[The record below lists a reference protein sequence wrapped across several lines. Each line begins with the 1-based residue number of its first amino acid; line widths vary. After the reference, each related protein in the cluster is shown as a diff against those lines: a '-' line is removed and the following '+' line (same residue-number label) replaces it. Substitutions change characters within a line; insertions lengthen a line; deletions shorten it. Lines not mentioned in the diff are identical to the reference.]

1 MFNFA
6 YKDWT
11 AVHKKIWADIL
22 LKNNLLEI
30 RDKTVVEV
38 GCFEGRS
45 TVWFS
50 DILMNTPNSKY
61 ICIDSWQGGEEFE
74 RLNLNYDMDL
84 VFKNFENNIKQLP
97 CYENITVMRGLSEK
111 CLSYLFSSLFKQ
123 VDFIYLDGS
132 HTQKDTLV
140 DLILSLILIKKDGL
154 ILIDD
159 YKNNMATNDLYL
171 RPTRAVDFVLD
182 SFKKDVSFYKTE
194 ENQMVIKKLN

>member
-61 ICIDSWQGGEEFE
+61 ICIDSWQDGKEFE

-84 VFKNFENNIKQLP
+84 VFKNL
-97 CYENITVMRGLSEK
+97 
-111 CLSYLFSSLFKQ
+111 
-123 VDFIYLDGS
+123 
-132 HTQKDTLV
+132 
-140 DLILSLILIKKDGL
+140 
-154 ILIDD
+154 
-159 YKNNMATNDLYL
+159 MASW
-171 RPTRAVDFVLD
+171 RR
-182 SFKKDVSFYKTE
+182 
-194 ENQMVIKKLN
+194 I